1 LEAELFHNRHRKEGL
16 TRLPRQGRTSLSRDP
31 PTSSSSQPGLPSP
44 STSSFSSD
52 ISQDA
57 KVTALPS
64 IKELE
69 FPRYYSSSPSGTVG
83 FTISLWSVDMSRGQ
97 EIETGSPY
105 YYGSPEI
112 FSMPSPR
119 DNPFR
124 PSSYRDL
131 QGEPVYPT
139 RPHHPHLQPTQ
150 VPVTSISPREIYKHP
165 YPSES
170 SRERVPTGTM
180 FGRRGSSQR
189 RDPQYVKRPRR
200 RADEVERIY
209 VCNWPECDKSYGALN
224 HLNTHVRNAEHGPK
238 REPKG
243 I

>member
-1 LEAELFHNRHRKEGL
+1 MAAELFHNRHRKEGS
-16 TRLPRQGRTSLSRDP
+16 TILPRQGRTSLSGDRP
-31 PTSSSSQPGLPSP
+31 ISSSPQPGLPSP
-44 STSSFSSD
+44 SASGFSSD
-52 ISQDA
+52 NSQDA

-69 FPRYYSSSPSGTVG
+69 FPRYYSSSPSGTVS
-83 FTISLWSVDMSRGQ
+83 FTISLWSIDMLRGQ
-97 EIETGSPY
+97 EIERGSPY
-105 YYGSPEI
+105 YHGSPEL
-112 FSMPSPR
+112 FSMQSPR
-119 DNPFR
+119 DNSSR
-124 PSSYRDL
+124 HSSYRDL
-131 QGEPVYPT
+131 QGEPFYPT

-165 YPSES
+165 YRSET
-170 SRERVPTGTM
+170 SRRKAPTGTM
-180 FGRRGSSQR
+180 FGGRGSSQR
-189 RDPQYVKRPRR
+189 GDLQHVKRPRR

-243 I
+243 S